1 MSENDK
7 KLDDLG
13 VENAPHIDKY
23 MENKEQ
29 IDDLR
34 KGGRGNKLSETTK
47 LTLKEQKILDYYMIY
62 ADPVRALEEAGV
74 ETKQSPYRYFSQ
86 LKRKPHFKKA
96 LEERR
101 QEMQKDS
108 IMSAQ
113 EVMEYLTAVV
123 RGEVKDQFGLDA
135 PLSERTKAAL
145 EIAKRTIDIEIK
157 EKEKQN
163 NKDTDITIK
172 LEWDRD

>member
-62 ADPVRALEEAGV
+62 A
-74 ETKQSPYRYFSQ
+74 
-86 LKRKPHFKKA
+86 
-96 LEERR
+96 
-101 QEMQKDS
+101 
-108 IMSAQ
+108 
-113 EVMEYLTAVV
+113 
-123 RGEVKDQFGLDA
+123 RG
-135 PLSERTKAAL
+135 
-145 EIAKRTIDIEIK
+145 TIPPASFF
-157 EKEKQN
+157 
-163 NKDTDITIK
+163 
-172 LEWDRD
+172 